1 MKSSLHRARLDWRLW
16 ALLIPAALILFS
28 NVPVALTIGY
38 SFAVVVF
45 FAAASHLLR
54 KVLFPYVDLR
64 ELVDKAVET
73 PLASAVVFLG
83 IAIVLS
89 AIFIANAIWLSH

>member
-1 MKSSLHRARLDWRLW
+1 MKNTLRRARHDWRLW
-16 ALLIPAALILFS
+16 ALLIPAALILFT

-45 FAAASHLLR
+45 FAAASHVLR

-64 ELVDKAVET
+64 QLVEMASNQ
-73 PLASAVVFLG
+73 PLPSAIVFL
-83 IAIVLS
+83 AVALVLS
-89 AIFIANAIWLSH
+89 SIFIANAIWLSH

>member
-1 MKSSLHRARLDWRLW
+1 MKVHLHRARHDWRLW
-16 ALLIPAALILFS
+16 ALLIPAALILFT

-38 SFAVVVF
+38 SFAVVVL
-45 FAAASHLLR
+45 FAAASHVLR

-64 ELVDKAVET
+64 ELVNKAVET

-83 IAIVLS
+83 ITLVLS
-89 AIFIANAIWLSH
+89 SIFIANAIWLSH